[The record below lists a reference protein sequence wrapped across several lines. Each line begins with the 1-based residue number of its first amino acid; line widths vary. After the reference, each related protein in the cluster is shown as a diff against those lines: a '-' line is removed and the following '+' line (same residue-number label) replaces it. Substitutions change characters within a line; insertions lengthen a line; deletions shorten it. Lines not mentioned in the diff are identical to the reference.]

1 MKSYIIYNSPD
12 IGTSYKANQLLESLK
27 NFGYDAELFDGVWY
41 TDSEK
46 FCDDRGISLYEDWI
60 RNSENHIKKGT
71 VDKFISSSSTPQN
84 KGCFCSHFL
93 LWEMCLS
100 QQSAIC
106 IFEYDAVVKCRLPA
120 NILDMFDEAIEI
132 CRAPTY
138 DRPPYDAVNEDA
150 NFNDYQA
157 IDYPA
162 PGYARGNST
171 GYVVKPKGAEAL
183 INISK
188 NKGYLS
194 LDTMLNRDWLDYKKL
209 IPGVATKTHDYSVV
223 NSKKFRYS
231 KTFRKT
237 LMEQQDDQGV

>member
-12 IGTSYKANQLLESLK
+12 IGTKYKAKNLLSSL
-27 NFGYDAELFDGVWY
+27 NDLGYDAELFDGVWH
-41 TDSEK
+41 TQSDK
-46 FCDDRGISLYEDWI
+46 FCQDRGINLYKEWI
-60 RNSENHIKKGT
+60 QSSEYHINKGT
-71 VDKFISSSSTPQN
+71 VDKFIRTSSTPQN

-106 IFEYDAVVKCRLPA
+106 IFEYDAIIKSKLPI

-132 CRAPTY
+132 CRAPVY
-138 DRPPYDAVNEDA
+138 DKAPYDKVNEDP
-150 NFNDYQA
+150 NFSDYQA
-157 IDYPA
+157 IDYPT

-171 GYVVKPKGAEAL
+171 GYILKPKGAEAL

-188 NKGYLS
+188 SKGYLS
-194 LDTMLNRDWLDYKKL
+194 LDTMLNREWLDYKKL

-223 NSKKFRYS
+223 NKNKFHQSRQ
-231 KTFRKT
+231 FRKKLERNDKT
-237 LMEQQDDQGV
+237 I

>member
-12 IGTSYKANQLLESLK
+12 SGTSYKANSLHASLQT
-27 NFGYDAELFDGVWY
+27 FGYDAELFDGVWH

-46 FCDDRGISLYEDWI
+46 FCDDRGVVLYKDWI
-60 RNSENHIKKGT
+60 RNSKEHIKKRT
-71 VDKFISSSSTPQN
+71 VEKFINSSDTPQN
-84 KGCFCSHFL
+84 KGCFASHFL
-93 LWEMCLS
+93 LWEKCVSES
-100 QQSAIC
+100 QPMC
-106 IFEYDAVVKCRLPA
+106 IFEYDAVIKSPLPK

-138 DRPPYDAVNEDA
+138 DKPPYDRVNDDA
-150 NFNDYQA
+150 NFTDYQS
-157 IDYPA
+157 IDYPY

-171 GYVVKPKGAEAL
+171 GYVIKPQGAQKL
-183 INISK
+183 IEISK
-188 NKGYLS
+188 TKGYLS

-231 KTFRKT
+231 KTFRKI
-237 LMEQQDDQGV
+237 LMEQEDDQRI